1 LFFKKSLPSRPR
13 PPFSCFRPDVWSLTT
28 HKSCLCCTTV
38 FRLEPSTLA
47 TLFTSK
53 TQANGRYRQ
62 VVVQWSICS
71 VVWLVKGV
79 NDRALHAF
87 SNKTWCSVLAHVLFL
102 VRKYHVA
109 RKDVVNMGILISRKK
124 TWKSDGNC
132 CLPCPTP
139 SRARYNGPR
148 KARPLSPFWRPERAG
163 DCPSGATCNCSPPL
177 IEEKVSYSSFP

>member
-1 LFFKKSLPSRPR
+1 
-13 PPFSCFRPDVWSLTT
+13 
-28 HKSCLCCTTV
+28 V

-53 TQANGRYRQ
+53 TQANGRYRL

-109 RKDVVNMGILISRKK
+109 RKDVINMGILISKKNMGIGFCSRKK
-124 TWKSDGNC
+124 HGNRMAIVASHAQPLRALGITAQGKHGLFRLFGAQSEPATVRPVQRAIA
-132 CLPCPTP
+132 LPHIFKGNLNT
-139 SRARYNGPR
+139 R
-148 KARPLSPFWRPERAG
+148 
-163 DCPSGATCNCSPPL
+163 
-177 IEEKVSYSSFP
+177 SFPPARDPLEIRRSVN